1 MIGHAWQFEISTMNE
16 ESPNLTN
23 QFLVAMPGMS
33 DPTFA
38 KTVTYLCQHSSEGAL
53 GIIINRPSELTLG
66 EVMEQMSIEVSQP
79 GIDAVRVFFG
89 GPVHRERGFV
99 LHEPGGQWD
108 STMQVS
114 DSVALTTSRDILE
127 AIGNGRGP
135 GKVLV
140 ALGYAGW
147 AKGQLERELLDNAW
161 LNVPADSSIMFE
173 WPARDRWKAAAESVG
188 IDISLLTTS
197 AGHA

>member
-1 MIGHAWQFEISTMNE
+1 MNDV
-16 ESPNLTN
+16 PANLTN

-38 KTVTYLCQHSSEGAL
+38 KTVTYLCQHGAEGAL

-66 EVMEQMSIEVSQP
+66 EVMEQMSIEVQEA
-79 GIDAVRVFFG
+79 AVGEMRVYFG

-108 STMQVS
+108 STLQVS
-114 DSVALTTSRDILE
+114 DSVSLTTSRDILE
-127 AIGNGRGP
+127 AIGSGRGP
-135 GKVLV
+135 SKILV

-147 AKGQLERELLDNAW
+147 GSGQLEREILENAW
-161 LNVPADSSIMFE
+161 LNVPADTSIMFDS
-173 WPARDRWKAAAESVG
+173 PARQRWKAAAESVG
-188 IDISLLTTS
+188 VDITLLTSS